1 MCRIAPKPSKTPS
14 TSISSL
20 LAAKIGFAKKTP
32 TSAVARRRNN
42 SHMDFGL
49 KGRVAI
55 VAAASKGLGRA
66 VAEELAKEGCEVAIC
81 ARTAADLEL
90 TADEIGAAN
99 GRAIFW
105 RAVDVTKPDAVTQFV
120 DAVDKKFGHV
130 DICVTNAGGPPAKKF
145 AEISLDEWRA
155 AVDLTLLSNVF
166 FAREVL
172 PRMKRNHWGRFI
184 TITSISVKQP
194 IDGLLLSNS
203 LRAGVAGLA
212 KTLANEFGADGITVN
227 NVCPGYTLTDRL
239 TELFGKRAQDAGVS
253 YDDILKQSPASAPIG
268 RFARPEELAALVA
281 FLASERA
288 SSINGT
294 TITVDGGST
303 KGLL

>member
-1 MCRIAPKPSKTPS
+1 
-14 TSISSL
+14 
-20 LAAKIGFAKKTP
+20 
-32 TSAVARRRNN
+32 
-42 SHMDFGL
+42 MDFGL

-55 VAAASKGLGRA
+55 VAAASTGLGRA

-81 ARTAADLEL
+81 ARTARDLE
-90 TADEIGAAN
+90 TAAKEIEAAN
-99 GRAIFW
+99 GRPIFW
-105 RAVDVTKPDAVTQFV
+105 RAVDVTKPEAVTAFV
-120 DAVDKKFGHV
+120 DAVEKKFGRI

-145 AEISLDEWRA
+145 LDISLDEWRA

-172 PRMKRNHWGRFI
+172 PRMKRNHWGRLI

-194 IDGLLLSNS
+194 IDGLMLSNS

-227 NVCPGYTLTDRL
+227 NVCPGYTLTARL
-239 TELFGKRAQDAGVS
+239 EELFEMRAKAAGVT
-253 YDDILKQSPASAPIG
+253 IEEIRKQSAAAVPIG
-268 RFARPEELAALVA
+268 RLSRPDEFAALVA
-281 FLASERA
+281 FLCSERA
-288 SSINGT
+288 SSMNGT
-294 TITVDGGST
+294 TIQVDGGFV

>member
-1 MCRIAPKPSKTPS
+1 VD
-14 TSISSL
+14 L
-20 LAAKIGFAKKTP
+20 
-32 TSAVARRRNN
+32 
-42 SHMDFGL
+42 GL

-66 VAEELAKEGCEVAIC
+66 AAEEFAKEGCQVAIC
-81 ARTAADLEL
+81 ARTAADLQR
-90 TADEIGAAN
+90 TAHEISAAS
-99 GRAIFW
+99 GRDVFW
-105 RAVDVTKPDAVTQFV
+105 RALDVTHADAVRDFV
-120 DAVDKKFGHV
+120 DAVEQQFGRI
-130 DICVTNAGGPPAKKF
+130 DICVTNAGGPPSKKF
-145 AEISLDEWRA
+145 LDTTLDEWRTA
-155 AVDLTLLSNVF
+155 ANLTLFSAVY

-172 PRMKRNHWGRFI
+172 PRMQRRRWGRFI

-194 IDGLLLSNS
+194 IDGLMLSNS
-203 LRAGVAGLA
+203 LRAGVTGMA

-239 TELFGKRAQDAGVS
+239 GELFEKRAKDSGAQYEDL
-253 YDDILKQSPASAPIG
+253 LKQAAASVPIG
-268 RFARPEELAALVA
+268 RFSRPDEFAALVA

-294 TITVDGGST
+294 TIQVDGGMH

>member
-1 MCRIAPKPSKTPS
+1 
-14 TSISSL
+14 
-20 LAAKIGFAKKTP
+20 
-32 TSAVARRRNN
+32 
-42 SHMDFGL
+42 MDLGL

-66 VAEELAKEGCEVAIC
+66 IATELAKEGCEVAIC
-81 ARTAADLEL
+81 ARTAADVER
-90 TADEIGAAN
+90 TAQEIGAIA
-99 GRAIFW
+99 GREIFW
-105 RAVDVTKPDAVTQFV
+105 RSLDVTNADGVSDFVAAVE
-120 DAVDKKFGHV
+120 KKFGHI
-130 DICVTNAGGPPAKKF
+130 DICVTNTGGPPSKKF
-145 AEISLDEWRA
+145 MEITLEEWRT
-155 AVDLTLLSNVF
+155 AVNLVLLSSVY

-172 PRMKRNHWGRFI
+172 PRMQRRRWGRLL

-194 IDGLLLSNS
+194 IDGLMLSNS
-203 LRAGVAGLA
+203 LRAGVTGMA

-227 NVCPGYTLTDRL
+227 NVCPGYTLF
-239 TELFGKRAQDAGVS
+239 EKRAQDAGVA
-253 YDDILKQSPASAPIG
+253 YDEILKQSTANVPIG

-294 TITVDGGST
+294 TIAVDGGST